1 MVSGIVKTKIV
12 LFNGPPAGFIT
23 SNLSSIRDPS
33 TFEVKAY
40 HNVPL
45 DEEAY
50 NAIREANLFVAFPGN
65 IYLDEKILETAQN
78 VELIQFL
85 SVGYDNID
93 LDTASRL
100 SIPVANNPGWPA
112 VSVAEHTLMLILMT
126 LKQAIVVYTKT
137 VQNISD
143 GDFSRPTS
151 YEFKGK
157 TLGLVGFGSIGREV
171 ARLSSVFGIKILYN
185 KRTRLPES
193 EEKSLGVEYVSLE
206 DLLARSDVLSIHTP
220 LTEETRG
227 LISVEELAKMKKS
240 AIIVNTARK
249 EIVDENAVFDAL
261 SEGRLF
267 GFGTDFVPNHS
278 LTGLENVSM
287 TPHSAVT
294 PEAMVRMSAQGFDN
308 ISRQLNGEKPRY
320 IVNDVRS

>member
-1 MVSGIVKTKIV
+1 MVGMVVKSKIV
-12 LFNGPPAGFIT
+12 LFNGPPAGVIN
-23 SNLSSIRDPS
+23 SNLSSRRDPS

-40 HNVPL
+40 HNLPL

-50 NAIREANLFVAFPGN
+50 NTIREANLFVAFPGN
-65 IYLDEKILETAQN
+65 IFLDEKILEAAQN

-93 LDTASRL
+93 LDAASRL

-112 VSVAEHTLMLILMT
+112 VSVAEHTLMLILMA

-143 GDFSRPTS
+143 GEFSRPTS

-157 TLGLVGFGSIGREV
+157 TLGLLGFGSIGREV
-171 ARLSSVFGIKILYN
+171 ARLSSVFGVKILYH
-185 KRTRLPES
+185 KRTRLPEM
-193 EEKSLGVEYVSLE
+193 EEKTLGVEYVSFE

-227 LISVEELAKMKKS
+227 LISVSELAKMKKS
-240 AIIVNTARK
+240 AVIVNTARK
-249 EIVDENAVFDAL
+249 EIVDKNALFEAL
-261 SEGRLF
+261 SQGRLF
-267 GFGTDFVPNHS
+267 GFGTDFAPNHHLS
-278 LTGLENVSM
+278 GLENVSM

-294 PEAMVRMSAQGFDN
+294 PEAMVRMFTQGFDN
-308 ISRQLNGEKPRY
+308 ISRQLNGKTPKY
-320 IVNDVRS
+320 IVNDVG